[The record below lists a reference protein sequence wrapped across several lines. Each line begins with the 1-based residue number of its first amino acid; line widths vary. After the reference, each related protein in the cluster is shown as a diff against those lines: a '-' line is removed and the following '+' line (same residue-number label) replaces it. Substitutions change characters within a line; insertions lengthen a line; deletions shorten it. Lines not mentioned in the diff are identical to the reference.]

1 MNLSSPCSSASCT
14 HSRREVL
21 ACFGAVAAGVA
32 LPSASPR
39 AQPAPSPRRID
50 VHHHCYPKLWF
61 DKYRTQLLA
70 ADSDPE
76 VLRDWSPQKNLDHM
90 DRNGIATGIASLGN
104 PSVWTPDVEV
114 GRSLARSS
122 NEFMAQMARD
132 YPGRFGL
139 FAAIPLPDQEGSLK
153 EIEYAFDTLK
163 ADGIGLLTSYGDKYP
178 GDPAFASV
186 FAELNRRKAVVF
198 IHPSVANCCR
208 RLQPGIADTAV
219 EYPFDEVRCIMS
231 LLFGGTFSKFS
242 DIRFIFTHAGG
253 PLPVLAARLEQQ
265 MRHPEFA
272 ARIPNGLP
280 YELKKLHYEVANS
293 TISAPAMAAIT
304 ALVPPSQL
312 LFGTDFPYVAMEK
325 TVGGLGDLGY
335 APEMLRAINRD
346 NAERLFPRFRA

>member
-1 MNLSSPCSSASCT
+1 VSLCSSTSCT
-14 HSRREVL
+14 HSRREFL
-21 ACFGAVAAGVA
+21 TCAGAAAASTA
-32 LPSASPR
+32 LPGSLS
-39 AQPAPSPRRID
+39 AQPAPNPRRID

-61 DKYRTQLLA
+61 DKYRTQLLS

-76 VLRDWSPQKNLDHM
+76 VLRDWSPQKNIEHM

-104 PSVWTPDVEV
+104 PSVWTPDVQE

-132 YPGRFGL
+132 FPGRFGL
-139 FAAIPLPDQEGSLK
+139 FAAIPLPDQDGSLK
-153 EIEYAFDTLK
+153 EIAYAFDTLK

-178 GDPAFASV
+178 GDPAFARV
-186 FAELNRRKAVVF
+186 FEELNRRKAVVF

-265 MRHPEFA
+265 MRHPEIA
-272 ARIPNGLP
+272 ARIPRGLP

-325 TVGGLGDLGY
+325 TVGGLGELGY
-335 APEMLRAINRD
+335 PADMLRAINRD
-346 NAERLFPRFRA
+346 NAERLFPRFKA

>member
-1 MNLSSPCSSASCT
+1 LLLNACRSPSCT
-14 HSRREVL
+14 HSRRQFL
-21 ACFGAVAAGVA
+21 TRAGAVAATAA
-32 LPSASPR
+32 LPSLSWG
-39 AQPAPSPRRID
+39 QPAPSNPRRID

-61 DKYRTQLLA
+61 DKYRTQILA

-76 VLRDWSPQKNLDHM
+76 VLKDWSPLKNIEHM

-104 PSVWTPDVEV
+104 PSVWTPDVAL

-153 EIEYAFDTLK
+153 EIEYAFDVLK

-186 FAELNRRKAVVF
+186 FQELNRRKAVVF

-208 RLQPGIADTAV
+208 RLQPGIPDTAA

-265 MRHPEFA
+265 MRHPEIA
-272 ARIPNGLP
+272 ARIPHGIP
-280 YELKKLHYEVANS
+280 FELRKLHYEIANS
-293 TISAPAMAAIT
+293 TVSAPAMAAIN

-312 LFGTDFPYVAMEK
+312 LFGSDFPYVPMEK
-325 TVGGLGDLGY
+325 TVGGLAALGY
-335 APEMLRAINRD
+335 GSNMLRAINRD
-346 NAERLFPRFRA
+346 NAEALFPRFKA